1 MKESEVRIGLLG
13 LGQMGRNHL
22 RVLSM
27 LRGADV
33 AFVHDSDFDHAR
45 TIAAEYG
52 VRAADNVDEHLDE
65 VDALIICTPTSTH
78 ADYVERYAK
87 RVRALFVEKPLA
99 HSVGAARRLDRI
111 AGETGVA
118 IQVGFIERFN
128 PAIAA
133 LRRVLENTERVISID
148 FTRTNKLSARITD
161 VDVIMDLMIH
171 DIDLALYLNGPVE
184 AVSANG
190 VRQGNLIEFA
200 SAQLRHANGSFS
212 RLQASRITEKKMR
225 LVQATCED
233 RFIECDLLRKEILI
247 HRQSVLQQSDTSYS
261 ISSQQEAV
269 AIGLQEALLT
279 ELQTFIQLARGEQ
292 NSMIPAIREG
302 VDSLVI
308 ADAITSEVL
317 KGSR

>member
-1 MKESEVRIGLLG
+1 MEGPEVRIGLLG

-27 LRGADV
+27 LRGANIS
-33 AFVHDSDFDHAR
+33 FVYDSDGSHAR
-45 TIAAEYG
+45 TVAAEHG
-52 VRAADNVDEHLDE
+52 VRAVDDIEPSLEE

-78 ADYVERYAK
+78 ASYVERFVG

-99 HSVGAARRLDRI
+99 HSVEAARRVERI
-111 AGETGVA
+111 VSESGVLL
-118 IQVGFIERFN
+118 QVGFIERFN

-133 LRRVLENTERVISID
+133 LHRVLQNAERVISID

-184 AVSANG
+184 AVSAHG
-190 VRQGNLIEFA
+190 VRRGELIEFA
-200 SAQLRHANGSFS
+200 SAQLRHANGRFS

-233 RFIECDLLRKEILI
+233 RFVECDLLRKEIVI
-247 HRQSVLQQSDTSYS
+247 HRQSVLQQSGGSYS
-261 ISSQQEAV
+261 IASQQEAV
-269 AIGLQEALLT
+269 TIGLQEALLS
-279 ELQTFIQLARGEQ
+279 ELQAFIQLARGEATSVVP
-292 NSMIPAIREG
+292 NIRDG
-302 VDSLVI
+302 VESLVI
-308 ADAITSEVL
+308 ADAIAADVL
-317 KGSR
+317 RDGE